1 MWAMMPALS
10 SAAPR
15 PYSRPSFSTAA
26 KGSVSHNASSPA
38 GWTSWW
44 AYRRIVG
51 LPSAAGRRATTAG
64 PPGVPSGLSQPRI
77 WTSSRPESR
86 SSTATASALR
96 SRGDL
101 SKLGQAIPGIAT
113 RSLRRVRVW
122 SKERSIAA
130 RRSSVAA
137 AARQGGVT
145 GKGAPTPTRK
155 AQEAARRRPLVP
167 ADRKASKAAER
178 QAIQDQR
185 QKMRQALDTGDEKFL
200 PLRDKGPQKRFARDF
215 VDARFSLGEYLMFGA
230 LVFVL
235 VSLVVPASSD
245 MMIYVL
251 GGFWVMFLAVFVDVF
266 ILSRKLRKRLAEK
279 FGEVERG
286 TVWYGSMRSLQFRK
300 LRLPKPQVKRGE
312 YPA

>member
-1 MWAMMPALS
+1 MFGRKKEA
-10 SAAPR
+10 
-15 PYSRPSFSTAA
+15 
-26 KGSVSHNASSPA
+26 
-38 GWTSWW
+38 
-44 AYRRIVG
+44 
-51 LPSAAGRRATTAG
+51 PSA
-64 PPGVPSGLSQPRI
+64 Q
-77 WTSSRPESR
+77 ESIDQQ
-86 SSTATASALR
+86 ASDAAA
-96 SRGDL
+96 
-101 SKLGQAIPGIAT
+101 GQAG
-113 RSLRRVRVW
+113 
-122 SKERSIAA
+122 
-130 RRSSVAA
+130 VA
-137 AARQGGVT
+137 

-167 ADRKASKAAER
+167 EDRKASKAAER
-178 QAIQDQR
+178 QAVQDQR
-185 QKMRQALDTGDEKFL
+185 LKMRQALDTGDEKFL
-200 PLRDKGPQKRFARDF
+200 PLRDKGPQKRFARDY

-266 ILSRKLRKRLAEK
+266 ILSRQLRKRLAAK

-300 LRLPKPQVKRGE
+300 LRLPKPQVKRGQ

>member
-1 MWAMMPALS
+1 VFGRKKEA
-10 SAAPR
+10 
-15 PYSRPSFSTAA
+15 
-26 KGSVSHNASSPA
+26 
-38 GWTSWW
+38 
-44 AYRRIVG
+44 
-51 LPSAAGRRATTAG
+51 PSAQQT
-64 PPGVPSGLSQPRI
+64 VDQ
-77 WTSSRPESR
+77 
-86 SSTATASALR
+86 
-96 SRGDL
+96 
-101 SKLGQAIPGIAT
+101 QAA
-113 RSLRRVRVW
+113 
-122 SKERSIAA
+122 E
-130 RRSSVAA
+130 A
-137 AARQGGVT
+137 AARANALS

-167 ADRKASKAAER
+167 EDRKASKTAER

-185 QKMRQALDTGDEKFL
+185 LKMRQALDTGDERFL
-200 PLRDKGPQKRFARDF
+200 PLRDKCPQKRFARDF

-245 MMIYVL
+245 LMIYVL

-266 ILSRKLRKRLAEK
+266 ILSRQLRKRLTAK

-300 LRLPKPQVKRGE
+300 LRLTKPQVKRGQ